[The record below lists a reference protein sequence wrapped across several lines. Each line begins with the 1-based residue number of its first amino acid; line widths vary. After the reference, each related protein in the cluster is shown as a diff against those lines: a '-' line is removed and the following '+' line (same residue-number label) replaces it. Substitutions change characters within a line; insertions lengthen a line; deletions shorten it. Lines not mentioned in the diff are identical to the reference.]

1 MSRKELDELQQQI
14 PLRDYLE
21 AYDWRPVRRLSRGR
35 WMGLCPLHP
44 DRQPSFLMDPGKN
57 LFYCY
62 GCGRGG
68 DVIRFAELY
77 HQVRFPQA
85 LALLHQWRGGA
96 PLLQKV
102 ASFYRMQLHRHAEA
116 VAYLHHR
123 GLRSPG
129 TDRARA
135 HRLCAWRLPSR
146 LADMVGLYAPQSVKP
161 VWSPPW
167 DTTPTS
173 VASFFRWKATSMA
186 AVCQQRRRRHR
197 LLPGNRVGCI
207 CGSQFGNL
215 RK

>member
-1 MSRKELDELQQQI
+1 MDGVVPAARRSPAQLPDGSRQELVLLLRLRPGRRCD
-14 PLRDYLE
+14 PLCRTL
-21 AYDWRPVRRLSRGR
+21 
-35 WMGLCPLHP
+35 
-44 DRQPSFLMDPGKN
+44 PSGAVCASLGIAAPMACWSP
-57 LFYCY
+57 
-62 GCGRGG
+62 
-68 DVIRFAELY
+68 
-77 HQVRFPQA
+77 
-85 LALLHQWRGGA
+85 LLHE
-96 PLLQKV
+96 V